1 MTLKKNSSTSAKDI
15 ELLTLFKAHFSGHL
29 NLARIRLIC
38 LFINALCKVKT
49 VNYVKLSAGFASSA
63 DSSSSY
69 RRIQRFMALS
79 DLSMIWVA
87 KLIFSLL
94 PEKDNL
100 VLSMDRTNWKF
111 GDKNINILMLGVS
124 YKNVAIPI
132 LFKMLD
138 KRGNSNTSERIAL
151 VQDFID
157 CFGKDCIDSLVADR
171 EFVGEQWL
179 NFLNTN
185 EIRYFIRIRNNFKIY
200 CPRKQKEITAQ
211 HLFHSLKVGELRH
224 YPRIVKMHG
233 EYCYLSGSKS
243 IKDGKVDFCI
253 IVSFNKPDEALEFY
267 AKRWQIETLFRALK
281 TSGFN
286 LEDTHVTHPERLE
299 KLIMLVMIAFIW
311 CYKIGD
317 FIDTQIKA
325 IRIKKHGRR
334 AISVFRYGL
343 DCISKCLLS
352 GTNKY
357 NLNLIQFL
365 SCT

>member
-1 MTLKKNSSTSAKDI
+1 MALKKNSSTSSKDTQ
-15 ELLTLFKAHFSGHL
+15 LVTLFKTHFSGHL

-38 LFINALCKVKT
+38 LFISALCKVKS
-49 VNYVKLSAGFASSA
+49 VNFVKLSAGFDTSVDA
-63 DSSSSY
+63 SSSY
-69 RRIQRFMALS
+69 RRIQRFMALA

-94 PEKDNL
+94 PEKDKL

-124 YKNVAIPI
+124 YKNVAFPI
-132 LFKMLD
+132 MFKMLD

-151 VQDFID
+151 VQDFMD
-157 CFGKDCIDSLVADR
+157 CFGVECIDSLLADR

-185 EIRYFIRIRNNFKIY
+185 KIRYFIRIRNNFKIY
-200 CPRKQKEITAQ
+200 CPRKQKEITAY
-211 HLFHSLKVGELRH
+211 HLFNNMRVGELRH
-224 YPRIVKMHG
+224 YPKIVKMHG
-233 EYCYLSGSKS
+233 QYCYVSGSKS
-243 IKDGKVDFCI
+243 LKDGKVDFCI
-253 IVSFNKPDEALEFY
+253 IVSFNKPDEALEYY

-299 KLIMLVMIAFIW
+299 KLIMLVMIAFVW

-317 FIDTQIKA
+317 FIDAQIKA

-343 DCISKCLLS
+343 DYISKCLLS
-352 GTNKY
+352 RTNKY
-357 NLNLIQFL
+357 NINLIQFL

>member
-1 MTLKKNSSTSAKDI
+1 MALKKNSSTSAKDI

-185 EIRYFIRIRNNFKIY
+185 KIRYFIRIRNNFKIY

>member
-1 MTLKKNSSTSAKDI
+1 MILKKNSSTSGKDTQ
-15 ELLTLFKAHFSGHL
+15 LLTLFKAHFSGHL

-38 LFINALCKVKT
+38 LFISALCKVKS
-49 VNYVKLSAGFASSA
+49 VNFVKLSAGFDTSVDA
-63 DSSSSY
+63 SSSY
-69 RRIQRFMALS
+69 RRIQRFMALA

-124 YKNVAIPI
+124 YKNVAFPI

-138 KRGNSNTSERIAL
+138 KRGNSNTVERIAL

-185 EIRYFIRIRNNFKIY
+185 KIRYFIRIRNNFKIY
-200 CPRKQKEITAQ
+200 CPRRQKEISAH
-211 HLFHSLKVGELRH
+211 HLFHNLRVGELRH
-224 YPRIVKMHG
+224 YSKIIQMHG
-233 EYCYLSGSKS
+233 EYCYLSGTKS
-243 IKDGKVDFCI
+243 IKEGKVDFCI
-253 IVSFNKPDEALEFY
+253 IVSYNKPDEALEYY
-267 AKRWQIETLFRALK
+267 AKRWQVETLFRALK

-299 KLIMLVMIAFIW
+299 KLIMLVMIAFVW

-317 FIDTQIKA
+317 FIDAQIKA

-343 DCISKCLLS
+343 DYISKCLLS
-352 GTNKY
+352 GINKY
-357 NLNLIQFL
+357 NLNLFQFL

>member
-1 MTLKKNSSTSAKDI
+1 MALKKNSSTSAKDI

-63 DSSSSY
+63 DASSSY

-185 EIRYFIRIRNNFKIY
+185 KIRYFIRIRNNFKIY

>member
-1 MTLKKNSSTSAKDI
+1 MALKKNPSTSAKDI
-15 ELLTLFKAHFSGHL
+15 QLLTLFKAHFSGHL

-38 LFINALCKVKT
+38 MFINALCKVKS
-49 VNYVKLSAGFASSA
+49 VNYVKLSAGFDTSVDA
-63 DSSSSY
+63 SSSY
-69 RRIQRFMALS
+69 RRIQRFMALA

-87 KLIFSLL
+87 KLVFSLL
-94 PEKDNL
+94 PEKEAL
-100 VLSMDRTNWKF
+100 VLSIDRTNWKF

-124 YKNVAIPI
+124 YKNVAFPI
-132 LFKMLD
+132 MFKMLD
-138 KRGNSNTSERIAL
+138 KRGNSNTCERIAL

-179 NFLNTN
+179 NFLNLN
-185 EIRYFIRIRNNFKIY
+185 NIRYFIRIRNNFKIY

-233 EYCYLSGSKS
+233 EYCYLSGTKS

-253 IVSFNKPDEALEFY
+253 IVSFNKPDQALEYY

-281 TSGFN
+281 SSGFN

-299 KLIMLVMIAFIW
+299 KLMMLVMIAFVW

-325 IRIKKHGRR
+325 IKIKKHGRR
-334 AISVFRYGL
+334 AVSVFRYGL
-343 DCISKCLLS
+343 DYISKCLLS

-357 NLNLIQFL
+357 NITLIQFL